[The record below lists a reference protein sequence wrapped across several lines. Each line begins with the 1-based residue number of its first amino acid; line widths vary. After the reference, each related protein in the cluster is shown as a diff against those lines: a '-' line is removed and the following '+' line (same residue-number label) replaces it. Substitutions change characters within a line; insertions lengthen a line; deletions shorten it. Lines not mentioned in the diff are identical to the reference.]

1 MTQIRSG
8 THPHLLAKL
17 PLKVATKADLLSSN
31 LMGFFVRML
40 FLFKLLKLLTI
51 EKPILINYK
60 LQTNKKE
67 NKSSTHF
74 THPSG

>member
-17 PLKVATKADLLSSN
+17 PLKVATKADLLSN
-31 LMGFFVRML
+31 LMGFFVRIF

-67 NKSSTHF
+67 SKSSTHF

>member
-1 MTQIRSG
+1 MTLIRSG

-17 PLKVATKADLLSSN
+17 PLKVATKADLLSN
-31 LMGFFVRML
+31 LMGFFVRIF

-51 EKPILINYK
+51 EKPILVNYK
-60 LQTNKKE
+60 LQANKKE

>member
-1 MTQIRSG
+1 MTLIRSG

-17 PLKVATKADLLSSN
+17 PLKVATKADLLSN
-31 LMGFFVRML
+31 LMGFFVRIF